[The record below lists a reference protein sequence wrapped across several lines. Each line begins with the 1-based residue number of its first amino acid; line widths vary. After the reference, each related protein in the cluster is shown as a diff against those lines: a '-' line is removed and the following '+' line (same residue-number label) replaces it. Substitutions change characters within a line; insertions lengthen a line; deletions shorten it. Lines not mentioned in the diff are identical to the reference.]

1 MLQIGLQKWI
11 QRLGST
17 ISLFFRLLIRLK
29 TIKINTNNLVEQ
41 IYIVGPGSLNIT
53 LLTACFISM
62 VFTMQIAKE
71 FLYLD
76 AASAIGAVI
85 IIAFTRELSPVLTA
99 VIIAGKIGS
108 SFTAEIA
115 TMETTEQIDALYLL
129 NTNPI
134 DYLVFPKVVACFIM
148 LPILSTISLTSS
160 IAISIFVAFVMY
172 DVPSNV
178 FLKSAFKALSL
189 SDFLSCL
196 EKSICFAII
205 IAFVSCQWGLTSTGG
220 AKGVGNSTTSSVV
233 TILLTIFI
241 TDFILSYFMFQTTG
255 SSIAQANNI

>member
-1 MLQIGLQKWI
+1 MFQFELKKWI
-11 QRLGST
+11 QRLNST
-17 ISLFFRLLIRLK
+17 LSLFANLLVRLRIM
-29 TIKINTNNLVEQ
+29 KINTNNLIEQ
-41 IYIVGPGSLNIT
+41 IYLVGPGSLNIT

-71 FLYLD
+71 FLHLD
-76 AASAIGAVI
+76 AASALGAVI
-85 IIAFTRELSPVLTA
+85 VIAFTRELSPVLTA

-134 DYLVFPKVVACFIM
+134 DYLVFPKVAACCIM
-148 LPILSTISLTSS
+148 LPILTTISLMSS
-160 IAISIFVAFVMY
+160 IAISIFISFVMY
-172 DVPSNV
+172 NIPCSI
-178 FLKSAFKALSL
+178 FLKSAFRALSI
-189 SDFLSCL
+189 SDFFSSL
-196 EKSICFAII
+196 EKSLCFGII
-205 IAFVSCQWGLTSTGG
+205 IAFISCQWGLTSSGG

-255 SSIAQANNI
+255 SSIAQGNNI

>member
-1 MLQIGLQKWI
+1 MLQIELQKWVYK
-11 QRLGST
+11 LNST
-17 ISLFFRLLIRLK
+17 ISLLFRLIVRLR
-29 TIKINTNNLVEQ
+29 TMKINLNNLVEQ

-76 AASAIGAVI
+76 AGGAIGAVI

-134 DYLVFPKVVACFIM
+134 DYLIFPKVAACCIM
-148 LPILSTISLTSS
+148 LPILTTISLSTS
-160 IAISIFVAFVMY
+160 IAISIFVAFIMY
-172 DVPSNV
+172 DIPSSI
-178 FLKSAFKALSL
+178 FLKSAFKALSMA
-189 SDFLSCL
+189 DFLSAL
-196 EKSICFAII
+196 EKSLCFGII
-205 IAFVSCQWGLTSTGG
+205 ISFISCQWGLTSHGG
-220 AKGVGNSTTSSVV
+220 AKGVGNATTSSVV

>member
-1 MLQIGLQKWI
+1 M
-11 QRLGST
+11 
-17 ISLFFRLLIRLK
+17 
-29 TIKINTNNLVEQ
+29 KININNLIEQ
-41 IYIVGPGSLNIT
+41 VYIVGPGSLNIT

-76 AASAIGAVI
+76 AASAIGAVVI
-85 IIAFTRELSPVLTA
+85 ISFTRELSPVLTA

-134 DYLVFPKVVACFIM
+134 DYLVFPKVAACFIM
-148 LPILSTISLTSS
+148 LPILSIVSLTASVAVS
-160 IAISIFVAFVMY
+160 TFVAFIMY
-172 DVPSNV
+172 DVPSSV
-178 FLKSAFKALSL
+178 FLRSAFKALSF
-189 SDFLSCL
+189 SDFSNSLG
-196 EKSICFAII
+196 KSLCFGII
-205 IAFVSCQWGLTSTGG
+205 IAFISCQWGLTSTGG

-241 TDFILSYFMFQTTG
+241 TDFVLSYFMFQTTG

>member
-1 MLQIGLQKWI
+1 MLQIELQKWI
-11 QRLGST
+11 QRFSST
-17 ISLFFRLLIRLK
+17 IRLFFRLLIRLK
-29 TIKINTNNLVEQ
+29 TIKVNTNNLVEQ
-41 IYIVGPGSLNIT
+41 IYIVGPDSLNIT

-85 IIAFTRELSPVLTA
+85 VIAFTRELSPVLTA

-134 DYLVFPKVVACFIM
+134 DYLVFPKVASCFLM
-148 LPILSTISLTSS
+148 LPILSIISLTAS
-160 IAISIFVAFVMY
+160 IAISLFVAFVMY
-172 DVPSNV
+172 DIPSSV
-178 FLKSAFKALSL
+178 FLKSAFNALSI
-189 SDFLSCL
+189 SDFLICL
-196 EKSICFAII
+196 EKSMFFAII
-205 IAFVSCQWGLTSTGG
+205 IGFISCQWGLTSNGG

-233 TILLTIFI
+233 TILLTVFI
-241 TDFILSYFMFQTTG
+241 TDFVLSYFMFQTTG

>member
-1 MLQIGLQKWI
+1 MLQIELQRWI
-11 QRLGST
+11 QRFSAT
-17 ISLFFRLLIRLK
+17 IRLFFRLLIRLK
-29 TIKINTNNLVEQ
+29 TIKVNTNNLVEQ

-85 IIAFTRELSPVLTA
+85 VIAFTRELSPVLTA

-134 DYLVFPKVVACFIM
+134 DYLVFPKVAACFLM
-148 LPILSTISLTSS
+148 LPILSIISLTTS
-160 IAISIFVAFVMY
+160 IAISLFVAFVMY
-172 DVPSNV
+172 DVPSSV
-178 FLKSAFKALSL
+178 FLKSAFKALSI
-189 SDFLSCL
+189 SDFLNCL
-196 EKSICFAII
+196 EKSMFFAII
-205 IAFVSCQWGLTSTGG
+205 IGFISCQWGLSSTGG

-233 TILLTIFI
+233 TILLTVFI
-241 TDFILSYFMFQTTG
+241 TDFVLSYFMFQTTG

>member
-1 MLQIGLQKWI
+1 MFQFELQKWM
-11 QRLGST
+11 QRLNST
-17 ISLFFRLLIRLK
+17 ISLFFRLLTRLK
-29 TIKINTNNLVEQ
+29 TIKINLNNLIEQ

-134 DYLVFPKVVACFIM
+134 DYLIFPKVAACCIM
-148 LPILSTISLTSS
+148 LPILNTISLTTS
-160 IAISIFVAFVMY
+160 IAISIFVAFIMY
-172 DVPSNV
+172 DVPSNI
-178 FLKSAFKALSL
+178 FLKSAFQALSIT
-189 SDFLSCL
+189 DFLYSL
-196 EKSICFAII
+196 EKSLCFGIVI
-205 IAFVSCQWGLTSTGG
+205 SFISCQWGLTSSGG

-233 TILLTIFI
+233 TILLAIFI
-241 TDFILSYFMFQTTG
+241 IDFILSYFMFQTTG
-255 SSIAQANNI
+255 SSIAQTHNI

>member
-1 MLQIGLQKWI
+1 MFQIELQRWAE
-11 QRLGST
+11 RLSAT
-17 ISLFFRLLIRLK
+17 ISLFFKLIVRLK
-29 TIKINTNNLVEQ
+29 TIRINTNNLVEQ
-41 IYIVGPGSLNIT
+41 IYTVGPGSLNIT

-76 AASAIGAVI
+76 SASAIGGVI

-99 VIIAGKIGS
+99 VIIAGRIGS

-134 DYLVFPKVVACFIM
+134 DYLVFPKVIACFVM
-148 LPILSTISLTSS
+148 LPVLSTISLSSS
-160 IAISIFVAFVMY
+160 IAISIFVAFAMY
-172 DVPSNV
+172 DIPCSV
-178 FLKSAFKALSL
+178 FLKSAFKALSI

-205 IAFVSCQWGLTSTGG
+205 IALISCQWGLTSTGG

-233 TILLTIFI
+233 SILLTIFI

>member
-1 MLQIGLQKWI
+1 MLNFKLQKSI
-11 QRLGST
+11 KRLIST
-17 ISLFFRLLIRLK
+17 IRLLLKLLMRIK
-29 TIKINTNNLVEQ
+29 TIKINTSNLVEQ

-76 AASAIGAVI
+76 GASAIGAVI
-85 IIAFTRELSPVLTA
+85 IISFTRELSPVLTA

-115 TMETTEQIDALYLL
+115 TMETSEQIDALYLL

-134 DYLVFPKVVACFIM
+134 DYLVFPKVIACLLM
-148 LPILSTISLTSS
+148 LPVLSTISLTASVAFSIFIAFMMYDIPSS
-160 IAISIFVAFVMY
+160 I
-172 DVPSNV
+172 
-178 FLKSAFKALSL
+178 FLKSAFKAISI

-196 EKSICFAII
+196 EKSICFAFI
-205 IAFVSCQWGLTSTGG
+205 IAFISCQWGLSTTGG

-233 TILLTIFI
+233 TILLAIFI
-241 TDFILSYFMFQTTG
+241 ADFILSYFMFQATG
-255 SSIAQANNI
+255 SSIAQVKNI

>member
-1 MLQIGLQKWI
+1 MFQFELKKWI
-11 QRLGST
+11 DRLNST
-17 ISLFFRLLIRLK
+17 VYLFFHLLVRLK
-29 TIKINTNNLVEQ
+29 TMKVNVNNLIEQ
-41 IYIVGPGSLNIT
+41 IYLVGPGSLNIT

-71 FLYLD
+71 FLHLD
-76 AASAIGAVI
+76 ASRALGAVI
-85 IIAFTRELSPVLTA
+85 VIAFTRELSPVLTA

-134 DYLVFPKVVACFIM
+134 DYLVFPKVAACFIM
-148 LPILSTISLTSS
+148 LPILSTISLTAS
-160 IAISIFVAFVMY
+160 IAVSIFVSFVMY
-172 DVPSNV
+172 GIPSSI
-178 FLKSAFKALSL
+178 FLKSAFLALSI
-189 SDFLSCL
+189 SDFLKSL
-196 EKSICFAII
+196 EKSVCFGII
-205 IAFVSCQWGLTSTGG
+205 IAFISCQWGLTSSGG

-241 TDFILSYFMFQTTG
+241 TDFVLSYLMFQNTG
-255 SSIAQANNI
+255 SSIEQANNI